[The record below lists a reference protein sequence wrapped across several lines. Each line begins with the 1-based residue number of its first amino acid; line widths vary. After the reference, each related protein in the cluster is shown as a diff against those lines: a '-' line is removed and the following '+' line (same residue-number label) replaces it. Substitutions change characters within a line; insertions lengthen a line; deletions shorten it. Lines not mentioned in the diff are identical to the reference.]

1 MTDQIAPG
9 KKLFSGDDAWPPI
22 DRPILGA
29 DLEEFRKRGHLFLT
43 QMELAFGIPSRKAW
57 YQQIST
63 TLVEGEEKP
72 RSELPVTLPI
82 GMLLRFYAIH
92 PEYLP
97 MWLDVSAEDMRE
109 RMGLS
114 PAGFGLATGRQE
126 ISVRQWGA
134 DRDPHRVVVNLLW
147 IIKTMLDRIEGV
159 FTAEQAEN
167 DLADLVNCILREW
180 RVRGETPESRR
191 KSGALSPLHPQVI
204 ELMLLLT
211 ERTYAAGLGEEVTDD
226 LRQVLADARQAR
238 LHQPADGS
246 VTRSERKQAT
256 KRVRQ
261 RRTAQKAVK
270 SMSDAFSMDGIGE
283 LS

>member
-1 MTDQIAPG
+1 MTDQIASA

-63 TLVEGEEKP
+63 TLVEGEERP

-82 GMLLRFYAIH
+82 GMLLRFYVIH

-97 MWLDVSAEDMRE
+97 MWLNTSAEAMRE

-114 PAGFGLATGRQE
+114 PAAFGLVTGRQE
-126 ISVRQWGA
+126 ISVRQWA
-134 DRDPHRVVVNLLW
+134 SDRGPHRVVVNLLW
-147 IIKTMLDRIEGV
+147 IIKTLLDRIDGV
-159 FTAEQAEN
+159 YTAEQAEN

-180 RVRGETPESRR
+180 KVRGESPESRR

-204 ELMLLLT
+204 ELMMLLT
-211 ERTYAAGLGEEVTDD
+211 ERTYEAGLGEEVTDE
-226 LRQVLADARQAR
+226 LRQVLAEARQAR
-238 LHQPADGS
+238 LERPADGS
-246 VTRSERKQAT
+246 VSRVERKQAT
-256 KRVRQ
+256 KTVRQ
-261 RRTAQKAVK
+261 RRIAQNAVK
-270 SMSDAFSMDGIGE
+270 GMSDAFTMDGE
-283 LS
+283 